1 MTVFVTLDGNTKD
14 SIRITENMKFDYE
27 DKSEPPNLQEFKVVL
42 IRNLVKRSFFQKE
55 PKLLINMLKL
65 PIIIAPSLLGSQTN
79 HDVEKQ
85 SLLDKTIEYEP
96 ATFTKFTEMLDRGRI
111 DILNIDKLDVTELK
125 SLGRELNLKK
135 VGDKTGL
142 ILRNE
147 LINMSKH
154 FMSGQGPCHAYTV
167 KRGRTGGFT
176 DVFCDHLFKVAS
188 KIQSVQ
194 ESVRQVP
201 STIVHILA
209 LGTGY

>member
-1 MTVFVTLDGNTKD
+1 MTFFVTLDGNTKD
-14 SIRITENMKFDYE
+14 SIRITENMKFDYD
-27 DKSEPPNLQEFKVVL
+27 DKSKPPNLQEFKVIL
-42 IRNLVKRSFFQKE
+42 IKNLMKRAFFQNE
-55 PKLLINMLKL
+55 PKLVINMLKL

-79 HDVEKQ
+79 HDAEKK
-85 SLLDKTIEYEP
+85 SLLDQTITYEP
-96 ATFTKFTEMLDRGRI
+96 ATFVKFTEMIDKGKI
-111 DILNIDKLDVTELK
+111 DILNIDKLDLTELK

-135 VGDKTGL
+135 VGEKTGL

-154 FMSGQGPCHAYTV
+154 FMSGQGPCHSYTV

-194 ESVRQVP
+194 ESVRQVFCFHP
-201 STIVHILA
+201 FF
-209 LGTGY
+209 